1 MPLYDYQC
9 DLCLTIFEVRATFRE
24 KEIGLKPVCPQCQSI
39 ETHQVLTHGLFVL
52 KGSVEGASIKS
63 SNCDPNG
70 GSGCCG

>member
-9 DLCLTIFEVRATFRE
+9 DLCLAIFEVRATFRE
-24 KEIGLKPVCPQCQSI
+24 KEIGLKPVCPKCQSI
-39 ETHQVLTHGLFVL
+39 ETHQVLTHGLFAL
-52 KGSVEGASIKS
+52 KRSVEGLSIKS